1 MTILEGAAVFL
12 LVIAANAI
20 SYFSG
25 FANGVKA
32 LSEEIDERLKELKNT
47 KENESGNSKQD

>member
-1 MTILEGAAVFL
+1 MTILQGAAVFL

-32 LSEEIDERLKELKNT
+32 LSEALLEELEKT
-47 KENESGNSKQD
+47 KENESGNSK

>member
-1 MTILEGAAVFL
+1 MTILQGAAVFL

-25 FANGVKA
+25 FANGVKT
-32 LSEEIDERLKELKNT
+32 LSEEIDNCLEELEKT
-47 KENESGNSKQD
+47 KENESGNSK

>member
-1 MTILEGAAVFL
+1 MTTLQGAAVFL

-32 LSEEIDERLKELKNT
+32 LSKEIDNQLKELKKT
-47 KENESGNSKQD
+47 KENEPGNSKQD